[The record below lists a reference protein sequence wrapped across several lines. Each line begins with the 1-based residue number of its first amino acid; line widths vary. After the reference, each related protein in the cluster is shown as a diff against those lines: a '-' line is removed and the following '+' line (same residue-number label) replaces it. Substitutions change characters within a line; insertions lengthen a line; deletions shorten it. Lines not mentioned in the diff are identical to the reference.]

1 MDLYYVKHIW
11 RIVTSEKISL
21 DTEIQCCDGLV
32 QTNKCFLL
40 FFEPTLNFI
49 SNDWKEDQI
58 KIFMP
63 EFTCLEVFHLTRE
76 LSQFVLKSSSTLPKS
91 ENIIKE
97 DFFPGEEGEELV
109 LTSKF
114 VIEKEMSNESSRK
127 IKCVSSRSKSKC
139 CSYCGLVFESS
150 AKLAIH
156 SYKVHPKSDELRF
169 ECKLCFK
176 KFHYKYLLNQHDL
189 RKHSNLSFSC
199 DICQKTFSLKSNL
212 LKHHRKFHSI
222 KNK

>member
-1 MDLYYVKHIW
+1 MDLSYVKHIW
-11 RIVTSEKISL
+11 RIVTSEKIYL

-40 FFEPTLNFI
+40 FSEPTLNFI
-49 SNDWKEDQI
+49 LNDWKEDQI

-76 LSQFVLKSSSTLPKS
+76 LSFILKSLSTLPKS
-91 ENIIKE
+91 ESIIKE
-97 DFFPGEEGEELV
+97 DFFPGEKGEELV

-114 VIEKEMSNESSRK
+114 VVEKEMPNESSSK

-139 CSYCGLVFESS
+139 CSYCGLQFESS
-150 AKLAIH
+150 AKLAKH
-156 SYKVHPKSDELRF
+156 SYNVHPKSELRF
-169 ECKLCFK
+169 ECQLCFK
-176 KFHYKYLLNQHDL
+176 KFHYKYLLDKHDL

-199 DICQKTFSLKSNL
+199 DICQKTFSLKCNL
-212 LKHHRKFHSI
+212 LKHHRKFH
-222 KNK
+222 